1 MRCWRRQGRRILRGA
16 PHPGVV
22 PSLYV
27 HPHPHPGRGTHR
39 SSTRARPPGW
49 APPERV
55 RARADSFEGFVSH
68 PQVSNGA
75 KSNDTSWLHAD
86 QTNGQA
92 RTLDNGEWSMP
103 TYHES
108 TYHVRYESIAPTYS
122 ALFRFEI
129 LYAAYNAAYLNIATL
144 IRYLVRPAHTPHTP
158 TPRRVEPK
166 VCLARPPAAP
176 PRPRDPAAPRHA
188 PGAHVRRCVP
198 RRRTYAPWPDP
209 KNLNHSCRKTCQ

>member
-39 SSTRARPPGW
+39 SSARARPPGW

-75 KSNDTSWLHAD
+75 KSNDTSWLVHAT
-86 QTNGQA
+86 TNGKA
-92 RTLDNGEWSMP
+92 RTLDNGMP

-108 TYHVRYESIAPTYS
+108 TMYGTKSIAPTYS
-122 ALFRFEI
+122 ALFRFEL
-129 LYAAYNAAYLNIATL
+129 LYAAYLNIDLNT
-144 IRYLVRPAHTPHTP
+144 YLV
-158 TPRRVEPK
+158 
-166 VCLARPPAAP
+166 
-176 PRPRDPAAPRHA
+176 
-188 PGAHVRRCVP
+188 
-198 RRRTYAPWPDP
+198 
-209 KNLNHSCRKTCQ
+209 

>member
-22 PSLYV
+22 P
-27 HPHPHPGRGTHR
+27 HRCTFTHPHPGRGTHR
-39 SSTRARPPGW
+39 SSARARPPGW
-49 APPERV
+49 APPGRV

-75 KSNDTSWLHAD
+75 KSNDTFVARTHATG
-86 QTNGQA
+86 TNGKA
-92 RTLDNGEWSMP
+92 RTLDNGIP

-108 TYHVRYESIAPTYS
+108 TMYGTKSIAPTYS

-129 LYAAYNAAYLNIATL
+129 LYAAYTL
-144 IRYLVRPAHTPHTP
+144 ISTLIPISRAPAHTI
-158 TPRRVEPK
+158 RAVLSQN
-166 VCLARPPAAP
+166 CLARPPAAP

-198 RRRTYAPWPDP
+198 SPHVRTVAR
-209 KNLNHSCRKTCQ
+209 S